1 MDTGRPHPLTFEAK
15 VDDKRGNHPPSHA
28 WSKAARKGGGIG
40 GVKWRGAVRW
50 RNETLRRGYWHVTLS
65 AMQNPRDFI
74 WRWAYWP
81 CGECYLLDQAIL
93 LQGLVD
99 VGWLVVVVLVI
110 VGLFI
115 CNWDGILNRSSGINI
130 SAIIERNL
138 ELILQKVAGAHHQKR

>member
-1 MDTGRPHPLTFEAK
+1 
-15 VDDKRGNHPPSHA
+15 
-28 WSKAARKGGGIG
+28 
-40 GVKWRGAVRW
+40 
-50 RNETLRRGYWHVTLS
+50 
-65 AMQNPRDFI
+65 MQNPRDFI

-99 VGWLVVVVLVI
+99 VGWVVVVVLVI